1 MTRFTE
7 RAIMDAFFE
16 LLVEKPLDKVTVADI
31 AQRCGINR
39 NTFYYHYHDVYD
51 LLESLIDSELRKVM
65 EASGGADDLTWDSFI
80 EAGTH
85 FLSEHRAFVFHIY
98 ESSHHEILERYVDE
112 VAALTVSRYID
123 RQEEGLAV
131 DPSDRA
137 DIVTFGTIV
146 LEGLLNRWISDGM
159 KDDAAQYV
167 TTLSRLFEGSFRQ
180 ALERSAARFASE

>member
-65 EASGGADDLTWDSFI
+65 EASGGADDLTWVSFI

-123 RQEEGLAV
+123 RQAEGLAV

>member
-98 ESSHHEILERYVDE
+98 ESSHHAMSTRLRRSPCRATSIARRKVLRSTRPI
-112 VAALTVSRYID
+112 ARISS
-123 RQEEGLAV
+123 
-131 DPSDRA
+131 PS
-137 DIVTFGTIV
+137 
-146 LEGLLNRWISDGM
+146 
-159 KDDAAQYV
+159 
-167 TTLSRLFEGSFRQ
+167 
-180 ALERSAARFASE
+180 ERSSSRAS

>member
-1 MTRFTE
+1 MGFVHRS
-7 RAIMDAFFE
+7 R
-16 LLVEKPLDKVTVADI
+16 
-31 AQRCGINR
+31 
-39 NTFYYHYHDVYD
+39 
-51 LLESLIDSELRKVM
+51 
-65 EASGGADDLTWDSFI
+65 
-80 EAGTH
+80 H

-123 RQEEGLAV
+123 RQAEGLAV